1 MTSQSF
7 TEQEKTDLIQ
17 GLSASIHRMSNKIK
31 NDERNG
37 RQDYN
42 RIAWRKEKIERA
54 KVLIEKFQQYEQ
66 LITKNHENLLH
77 SCINKIPI
85 NA

>member
-7 TEQEKTDLIQ
+7 TEQEKADLIQ
-17 GLSASIHRMSNKIK
+17 GLAASIHRVSNKIK

-42 RIAWRKEKIERA
+42 RISWRKEKIDRA
-54 KVLIEKFQQYEQ
+54 KVLIEKF
-66 LITKNHENLLH
+66 TKDDLVLLEERLSH
-77 SCINKIPI
+77 CLP
-85 NA
+85 

>member
-7 TEQEKTDLIQ
+7 TEQERADLIQ
-17 GLSASIHRMSNKIK
+17 GLAASIHRMSNKIK

-42 RIAWRKEKIERA
+42 RIAWRKEKIDRA
-54 KVLIEKFQQYEQ
+54 KVLIEKLQYEKDLQ
-66 LITKNHENLLH
+66 
-77 SCINKIPI
+77 
-85 NA
+85 

>member
-7 TEQEKTDLIQ
+7 TEQEKADLIQ
-17 GLSASIHRMSNKIK
+17 GLAASIHRMSNKIK

-54 KVLIEKFQQYEQ
+54 KVLIEKFTQDD
-66 LITKNHENLLH
+66 LVLLENGFAHCL
-77 SCINKIPI
+77 P
-85 NA
+85 